1 LNFAAPT
8 VYRILSFAEA
18 NVMKRVLAV
27 ETSKVDQAFAL
38 DLDNVTVL
46 ILAVDKFRSIERL
59 LALKA
64 FSLRFEFDGFDF

>member
-1 LNFAAPT
+1 
-8 VYRILSFAEA
+8 
-18 NVMKRVLAV
+18 MKRVLAV